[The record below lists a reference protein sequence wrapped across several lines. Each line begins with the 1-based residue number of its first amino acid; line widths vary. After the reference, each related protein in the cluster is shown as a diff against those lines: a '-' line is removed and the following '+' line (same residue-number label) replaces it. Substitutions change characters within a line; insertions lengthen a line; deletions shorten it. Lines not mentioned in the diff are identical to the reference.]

1 MISTAGER
9 GRGRDKSTGESG
21 DQINREMLENQ
32 KSTMKANINKQI
44 KDRDIHVI
52 IVKSIV

>member
-9 GRGRDKSTGESG
+9 GRGRDESTGESG